1 MDLGPGADGELL
13 QRALDGEAVTDPGI
27 LELVAVV
34 HAVTAL
40 DQAALA
46 PRAEF
51 VSDLRARLL
60 ADDGTTV
67 LSTLPGADDGER
79 DGSDGGL
86 GGPGGPG
93 RPASVVRIAARPLR
107 YVAAAAASIL
117 LVGGVLGIASRSA
130 APGDVLYPVKQAL
143 DRVAVRLA
151 GSGYDEGLTYL
162 AQAQQHIDE
171 ARDLLDR
178 GAASAADVNMA
189 LDAASDSTQQ
199 AQRTL
204 LDVYRTQ
211 HRGEALTELDDFYT
225 RAIPQVDALRDRVP
239 PASQPSWQ
247 HLRDLLGQGR
257 IATLRE
263 LAACVVCGDRALEA
277 RQVLATLPGGGATG
291 VATVPATGGQTAAPG
306 RSGPATS
313 GPGQPAAGG
322 DASGQ
327 PGVSVTGGVTLPGAT
342 ANLPGVGVHS
352 TGAGAGGGG
361 VTLPGST
368 VNLPSAGITSTGIGV
383 GGGGV
388 TLPGVTASLPSASS
402 PCRRSSCPDPN
413 DLRRYRPPHPDAG
426 ASAAL

>member
-1 MDLGPGADGELL
+1 MDLGPGADGDLL

-40 DQAALA
+40 DRAALA
-46 PRAEF
+46 PRAQF

-60 ADDGTTV
+60 ADDGTTA

-79 DGSDGGL
+79 DGSEGD
-86 GGPGGPG
+86 GPGGPG
-93 RPASVVRIAARPLR
+93 GPASVVRIAARPLR

-117 LVGGVLGIASRSA
+117 LVGGALGVASRSA
-130 APGDVLYPVKQAL
+130 APGDVLYPVKQVL
-143 DRVAVRLA
+143 DRVAVGLA
-151 GSGYDEGLTYL
+151 GSAYDEGLTYL

-178 GAASAADVNMA
+178 GAASADDVTMA

-204 LDVYRTQ
+204 LDVYRTN

-225 RAIPQVDALRDRVP
+225 RAIPQVDAMRDRVP
-239 PASQPSWQ
+239 AASQPSWQ

-263 LAACVVCGDRALEA
+263 LAACTVCGDRALEA

-291 VATVPATGGQTAAPG
+291 VAAVPATTAQTAAPG
-306 RSGPATS
+306 GSGTATS
-313 GPGQPAAGG
+313 GPGQP
-322 DASGQ
+322 
-327 PGVSVTGGVTLPGAT
+327 GVNVTGGVSLPGAT

-352 TGAGAGGGG
+352 SGAEAGGGG

-368 VNLPSAGITSTGIGV
+368 VDLPSAGISSTGISV
-383 GGGGV
+383 GGGGA
-388 TLPGVTASLPSASS
+388 TLPGVTASLPSASV
-402 PCRRSSCPDPN
+402 PLPTKLVP
-413 DLRRYRPPHPDAG
+413 
-426 ASAAL
+426 